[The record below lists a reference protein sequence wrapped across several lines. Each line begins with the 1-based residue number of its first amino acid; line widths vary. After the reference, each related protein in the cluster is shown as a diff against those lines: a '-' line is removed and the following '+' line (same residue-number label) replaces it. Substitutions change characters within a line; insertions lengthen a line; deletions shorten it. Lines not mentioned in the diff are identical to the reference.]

1 MNINFKK
8 DEIKLKQ
15 NLNTKKK
22 KKDNNNLLKPKY
34 L

>member
-8 DEIKLKQ
+8 DEIKLRQ
-15 NLNTKKK
+15 NLNIK